1 MRMKKAVTLF
11 LALAL
16 AGCVA
21 TEGPL
26 PQDYKGPTA
35 LLSDS
40 GFREGGSK
48 AQFFVAYE
56 IDGRAIHNSI
66 FASRSAS
73 HGQGFALTTR
83 TVTRPVAPGPQK
95 VKLVGT
101 HQTAAPIHEIASRA
115 AGTFLSIEGV
125 VDFAP
130 VEGGIYTVRGELR
143 KEGSSI
149 WIEDDRTRQPVTAVL
164 RSP

>member
-1 MRMKKAVTLF
+1 MRKKRAAIVV

-16 AGCVA
+16 SGCVA

-40 GFREGGSK
+40 GFREGAGR

-56 IDGRAIHNSI
+56 IDGRTINNSI

-83 TVTRPVAPGPQK
+83 TVTRPVAAGPQK

-101 HQTAAPIHEIASRA
+101 HQTAAPIQEIASRA
-115 AGTFLSIEGV
+115 AGTFLSVEGV
-125 VDFAP
+125 VDFNPA
-130 VEGGIYTVRGELR
+130 EGGIYTVRGELK

-149 WIEDDRTRQPVTAVL
+149 WIEDDRTRQPVTAVV
-164 RSP
+164 RGP